1 MATGS
6 TSLFSPESTQFSV
19 DYVEYSFLLIR
30 AGARFSLVDD
40 SYPEGG
46 RLFSVGNSQSFFLPG
61 DRQAE
66 YQGLQSVTLTTS
78 SLTLKDKWGLS
89 PFTSEAFKGPSDVC
103 KGWDSGGRLT
113 ALTG

>member
-78 SLTLKDKWGLS
+78 VLPSKISGVSPRSHLKPLRDRQMS
-89 PFTSEAFKGPSDVC
+89 AKG
-103 KGWDSGGRLT
+103 GILAGG
-113 ALTG
+113 